1 MSLVWTVSHP
11 ERLVV
16 AIGQNTVTATDIL
29 FCVDGMLK
37 AGVIS
42 YRKIYDMTLVATT
55 MPQLDLRE
63 VGKRMASMA
72 DSQGFG
78 PVAIVVAS
86 NGIAGAARHFEE
98 TSVAKRPVRIFRDL
112 LAARM
117 WLDEIAPPDRS
128 PRLVPEQSGGP
139 VEKASSKA
147 SPSSKGFGRAPGS
160 SNARGL
166 IKERK
171 RSRGMAWRSS
181 GRSRIQIG

>member
-1 MSLVWTVSHP
+1 MAIMWTVSHA

-16 AIGQNTVTATDIL
+16 AVGQNTVTATDIL
-29 FCVDGMLK
+29 FCVDGMVK
-37 AGVIS
+37 SGVIS

-55 MPQLDLRE
+55 MPQMDLRE

-128 PRLVPEQSGGP
+128 PKLVRERSGSPE
-139 VEKASSKA
+139 EKASSNPSPA
-147 SPSSKGFGRAPGS
+147 SERFGGSSGS

-166 IKERK
+166 FKGRK
-171 RSRGMAWRSS
+171 RSRGTAWRSS
-181 GRSRIQIG
+181 GRSRITTG